1 MSEIQLRKGK
11 TMRRTLLFKNIYE
24 FAESIEFMI
33 EIEGTAPLN
42 EIFIQMSKSA
52 IRKAKEIPGWTKDDL
67 VNAACEYFET
77 LGYTCNY
84 VSPDRVVGF

>member
-1 MSEIQLRKGK
+1 MSELQLRKGK
-11 TMRRTLLFKNIYE
+11 TMRRTLLFKNVHE
-24 FAESIEFMI
+24 FTEPIEFMI
-33 EIEGTAPLN
+33 EIEGAAPL
-42 EIFIQMSKSA
+42 EEVFIQMAKSA
-52 IRKAKEIPGWTKDDL
+52 IRKAEEISGWTKDDL